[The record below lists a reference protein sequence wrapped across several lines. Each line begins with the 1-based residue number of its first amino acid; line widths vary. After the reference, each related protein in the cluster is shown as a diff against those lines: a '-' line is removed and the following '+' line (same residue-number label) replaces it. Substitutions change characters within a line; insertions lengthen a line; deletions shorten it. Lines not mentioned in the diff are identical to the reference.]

1 MSHMNTDIADTGCAT
16 KNKKYAKL
24 IVFDMDSTLIDA
36 ETIDELAR
44 AAGVVEKVSDITNR
58 AMCGELDYG
67 KALAERVALLKGL
80 SMDAAIQASDAM
92 PWMDGAHELVSHV
105 KKLGY
110 KTAMISGG
118 FTISAERIG
127 NELGMDYIMSNE
139 LEVADGVLTGN
150 VGGPLTRQDGKA
162 DAFVEIAKNEGV
174 LPEDCIVIGDGAN
187 DICLFKKA
195 GFGIAFNAKPIL
207 KEHADASI
215 DGKDLQKIIPL
226 IDAITQLSDCCN

>member
-1 MSHMNTDIADTGCAT
+1 MNTDIADIGCAT
-16 KNKKYAKL
+16 KKKKYAKL

-80 SMDAAIQASDAM
+80 SLDAALQASDAM
-92 PWMDGAHELVSHV
+92 PWMEGAHELVGHA

-110 KTAMISGG
+110 KIAMISGG
-118 FTISAERIG
+118 FTISANRVG
-127 NELGMDYIMSNE
+127 RELGMDHIMSNE

-150 VGGPLTRQDGKA
+150 VGGPLTMQNGKA
-162 DAFVEIAKNEGV
+162 NAFVEIAKNEGV

-195 GFGIAFNAKPIL
+195 GFGIAFNA
-207 KEHADASI
+207 
-215 DGKDLQKIIPL
+215 
-226 IDAITQLSDCCN
+226 

>member
-1 MSHMNTDIADTGCAT
+1 LSHINIDTADIGCAT
-16 KNKKYAKL
+16 KKKKYAKL

-67 KALAERVALLKGL
+67 KALTERVALLEGL
-80 SMDAAIQASDAM
+80 SLDAAIQASDAM
-92 PWMDGAHELVSHV
+92 PWMQGAHELVDHV

-110 KTAMISGG
+110 KTAMLSGG

-127 NELGMDYIMSNE
+127 RELGMDHIMSNE
-139 LEVADGVLTGN
+139 LEVADGVLTGH
-150 VGGPLTRQDGKA
+150 VCGPLTMQDGKA
-162 DAFVEIAKNEGV
+162 NAFIEIAKTEGV

-226 IDAITQLSDCCN
+226 IDAITQLSDCYN

>member
-1 MSHMNTDIADTGCAT
+1 MNTDIPDIGCAT
-16 KNKKYAKL
+16 KEKKYAKL

-67 KALAERVALLKGL
+67 KALAERAALLKGL
-80 SMDAAIQASDAM
+80 SLDAATQASDAM
-92 PWMDGAHELVSHV
+92 PWMEGAHELVGHA

-118 FTISAERIG
+118 FTISADRVG
-127 NELGMDYIMSNE
+127 RELGMDHIMSNE
-139 LEVADGVLTGN
+139 LEVVDGVLTGN
-150 VGGPLTRQDGKA
+150 VGGPLTMQDGKA
-162 DAFVEIAKNEGV
+162 NAFVEIAKNEGV

>member
-1 MSHMNTDIADTGCAT
+1 LSDVNTDTAKVGCT
-16 KNKKYAKL
+16 IQTKKYAKL

-44 AAGVVEKVSDITNR
+44 AAGVVEQVSEITNR

-67 KALAERVALLKGL
+67 KALMERVALLKGL
-80 SMDAAIQASDAM
+80 SLDAAIQAADAM
-92 PWMDGAHELVSHV
+92 PWMEGAHELVGHV

-127 NELGMDYIMSNE
+127 RELGMDYIVSNK
-139 LEVADGVLTGN
+139 LEVVDGVLTGN
-150 VGGPLTRQDGKA
+150 VGGPLTMQDGKA
-162 DAFVEIAKNEGV
+162 IAFVHIAKIEGV

-195 GFGIAFNAKPIL
+195 GFSIAFNAKPIL
-207 KEHADASI
+207 MEHADVSI
-215 DGKDLQKIIPL
+215 DGKYLQKIIPL
-226 IDAITQLSDCCN
+226 IDAITQRSDCCN

>member
-1 MSHMNTDIADTGCAT
+1 MRHTDTNIDYPAKT
-16 KNKKYAKL
+16 KKYAKL

-36 ETIDELAR
+36 ETINELAR
-44 AAGVVEKVSDITNR
+44 AAGVAEKVSDITNR

-67 KALAERVALLKGL
+67 MALAERVALLKGL
-80 SMDAAIQASDAM
+80 SLDKAMQASDAM
-92 PWMDGAHELVSHV
+92 PWMPGAHELVRHV

-127 NELGMDYIMSNE
+127 RELGMDYIVSNE
-139 LEVADGVLTGN
+139 LEIADGVLTGR
-150 VGGPLTRQDGKA
+150 VGGPLTVQDGKA
-162 DAFVEIAKNEGV
+162 DVFVNIAKNEGV

-207 KEHADASI
+207 KEYADAAI
-215 DGKDLQKIIPL
+215 DNKDLQKIIPL
-226 IDAITQLSDCCN
+226 IDAITQPSDCCN